1 MQVEHIFLLKLR
13 GSTFV
18 FDFGLK
24 IHVIY
29 SSQDKTT
36 LAKSWI
42 DSKNDNCLE
51 GFQYFDNFFLNRLH
65 RVMVVSTRLEATKT
79 EIIDVIKGEPCSN
92 LPDFKAIIGPV
103 YQGMDVSIDGR
114 RTLFHFFYIWN
125 QYQKNVL
132 TSLEHL

>member
-1 MQVEHIFLLKLR
+1 M
-13 GSTFV
+13 

-79 EIIDVIKGEPCSN
+79 EIIDVINGETCSDIA
-92 LPDFKAIIGPV
+92 DFKMIYGPV
-103 YQGMDVSIDGR
+103 GANLQGIPVWVPGALKKSNNTEFLRLLGQWMATKDKYPE
-114 RTLFHFFYIWN
+114 L
-125 QYQKNVL
+125 
-132 TSLEHL
+132 